1 MQLISRWLFIA
12 IAALL
17 VLDFLVPGEQFEEK
31 VTEVVRKQQ
40 RNYKTPGNSHY
51 TYHVRTP
58 QNFFLVSK
66 PIAAAISI
74 GQPIQYRMSYLFNE
88 INGYRLQNDERFT
101 RHSMQWFAGL
111 VLPLIAIVL
120 LLFGINRPKKY
131 GTLMFVIQGLVA
143 ADLVYHLY

>member
-1 MQLISRWLFIA
+1 MQLASRYLF
-12 IAALL
+12 LL
-17 VLDFLVPGEQFEEK
+17 VAAVLLLDFVIPGKAFEET

-66 PIAAAISI
+66 PFAASITI
-74 GQPIQYRMSYLFNE
+74 GQPIEYRLSYLFNE
-88 INGYRLQNDERFT
+88 INGYRLQNDEPFT

-111 VLPLIAIVL
+111 AFPLIAMGL
-120 LLFGINRPKKY
+120 LLFSLKRPNKY
-131 GTLMFVIQGLVA
+131 GILMFVIQALIV